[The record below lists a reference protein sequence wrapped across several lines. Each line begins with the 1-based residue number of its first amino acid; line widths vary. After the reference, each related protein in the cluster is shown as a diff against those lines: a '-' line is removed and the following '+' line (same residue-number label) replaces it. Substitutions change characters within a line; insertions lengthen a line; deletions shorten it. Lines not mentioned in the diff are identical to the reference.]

1 MYQDC
6 TDGETEVE
14 IMDDLSLS
22 VTCNPI
28 ITPHIDTGTRIG
40 LQRTDFTDKETVLV

>member
-6 TDGETEVE
+6 IGGETEVE

-28 ITPHIDTGTRIG
+28 ITPHIDTGSGIG
-40 LQRTDFTDKETVLV
+40 LQRTDFTDQEIVMV

>member
-6 TDGETEVE
+6 IGGKKEVK

-22 VTCNPI
+22 VTYNPI